1 MMGQMRSRII
11 HLVDGQD
18 RSDARNLRTSV
29 MVRGDAPA
37 VPVRLD
43 FASLFAIAWPDLR
56 RLVLG
61 FGETGVAVVAVDLV
75 KRRVAGTLALAA
87 RIGRANAAIIGR
99 HGQCD
104 LFLHADPT
112 LALRHMVL
120 IAHPQTTS
128 GEVTYR
134 LVDLRTQTAF
144 TDEGGR
150 RLESLTAS
158 GPTFVQV
165 GSYALFFLDTSD
177 APTAWPEDPR
187 EAWQCVPER
196 VYVEETAA
204 EPDRWKRGRQGGGK
218 ASQAGLAAGTG
229 VVDSWGRQSVTL
241 VQTQPGPARARLD
254 LSTDDDP
261 ATGALK
267 LSSAGRTQTL
277 SVGHGSARSGLLVGR
292 YERCDTRGASV
303 LAHHGISRVHALV
316 IEIEGVMYA
325 IDTGSTNGIFAGET
339 NVRIAPMAQGASLVL
354 GDALA
359 TMEWLVP

>member
-1 MMGQMRSRII
+1 MRSRII

-29 MVRGDAPA
+29 MVRGDQVAP
-37 VPVRLD
+37 PVRID
-43 FASLFAIAWPDLR
+43 FASMFAIAWPDLR

-61 FGETGVAVVAVDLV
+61 FGEPGVAVVAVDLI

-112 LALRHMVL
+112 LALRHLVL
-120 IAHPQTTS
+120 IAHPQNSS

-144 TDEGGR
+144 ADESGR

-165 GSYALFFLDTSD
+165 GSYALFLLDTSD
-177 APTAWPEDPR
+177 APTAWPEEPR
-187 EAWQCVPER
+187 EAWPCVPER

-204 EPDRWKRGRQGGGK
+204 EPDRWKRNRPSG
-218 ASQAGLAAGTG
+218 APLAAGTG
-229 VVDSWGRQSVTL
+229 VVDVWGRQSVTM
-241 VQTQPGPARARLD
+241 VQTQPGPSRARID
-254 LSTDDDP
+254 LSNEEDP
-261 ATGALK
+261 ATGALR
-267 LSSAGRTQTL
+267 LSSAGRTQL
-277 SVGHGSARSGLLVGR
+277 MPVGGAAARAGLLVGR

-316 IEIEGVMYA
+316 IEIEDVMYA
-325 IDTGSTNGIFAGET
+325 IDTGSTNGIYAGANT
-339 NVRIAPMAQGASLVL
+339 VRIAPMGRGAELVL

-359 TMEWLVP
+359 TMEWLVS

>member
-29 MVRGDAPA
+29 LVRGDTPA

-43 FASLFAIAWPDLR
+43 YASLFAIAWPDLR

-61 FGETGVAVVAVDLV
+61 FGEPGVAVVAVDLV

-87 RIGRANAAIIGR
+87 RVGRANAAIIGR

-120 IAHPQTTS
+120 IAHPHTS
-128 GEVTYR
+128 SREVTYR
-134 LVDLRTQTAF
+134 LVDLRTQSAF
-144 TDEGGR
+144 SDESGR

-177 APTAWPEDPR
+177 APTPWPEDPR

-204 EPDRWKRGRQGGGK
+204 EPDRWKRGRGG
-218 ASQAGLAAGTG
+218 APSQAGLAAGTG

-277 SVGHGSARSGLLVGR
+277 SVGRGSARSGLLVGR

-316 IEIEGVMYA
+316 IEIDGVMYA
-325 IDTGSTNGIFAGET
+325 IDTGSTNGIFAGDAT
-339 NVRIAPMAQGASLVL
+339 VRIAPMGQGAPLVL